1 MDVPAFLAILP
12 ANGYSSE
19 DSTLL
24 QKAITL
30 AAPHLA
36 LQKRLSGESIFQHNL
51 RVAEILCDLHADAE
65 TLAASLLHGLA
76 PEEYLSVERE
86 LGVSVI
92 ALLKGL
98 DGLKELKF
106 KNNKLS
112 AEALRK
118 IILTTVSDVRIITIK
133 LANKI
138 DNLSTLGVF
147 PENEQ
152 RRIAS
157 EVLDIYAP
165 LAYRLGLEK
174 LRVRLEDAAFKM
186 INPRKYKEIQD
197 FLEDSREQR
206 EQLIEESITLINSI
220 AEQKIPI
227 VKIKGRSKHIY
238 SIYRKMTGR
247 GVKLNEQYDLLGI
260 RVIVPTEKD
269 CYTLLGLLHEKLEP
283 VEERLK
289 DYIANP
295 KPNLYRSIHTAVLL
309 PNGRNLE
316 IQIRTPEMDEFAEE
330 GLAAHWRYK
339 GLKSDQIFEKK
350 MAWLKSILELQK
362 TTENKEF
369 LETIKVDLF
378 GDTIYCYTPKGDIK
392 ELPRGAVL
400 LDFAYTIHEEVG
412 NHAVGGRVNGIFVP
426 LKHPLAS
433 GDVID
438 ILTNK
443 NQRPRRSWIKIVTSP
458 KSRQKIRKELK
469 TTEHLSPFH
478 FRQIK
483 PATAEEQGILVHAA
497 KEEGRWLP
505 VQWKETFNRRIR
517 FVIQAQER
525 SGLLADMLHTIASA
539 GFEVKE
545 AKAKLLDENLVECSF
560 VIIPR
565 SLEQIQELIGRLRK
579 VRGWKK
585 IYFA

>member
-51 RVAEILCDLHADAE
+51 RVAEILCDLHADTE

-76 PEEYLSVERE
+76 PEEYPSVERE

-289 DYIANP
+289 D
-295 KPNLYRSIHTAVLL
+295 
-309 PNGRNLE
+309 
-316 IQIRTPEMDEFAEE
+316 
-330 GLAAHWRYK
+330 
-339 GLKSDQIFEKK
+339 
-350 MAWLKSILELQK
+350 
-362 TTENKEF
+362 
-369 LETIKVDLF
+369 
-378 GDTIYCYTPKGDIK
+378 
-392 ELPRGAVL
+392 
-400 LDFAYTIHEEVG
+400 
-412 NHAVGGRVNGIFVP
+412 
-426 LKHPLAS
+426 
-433 GDVID
+433 
-438 ILTNK
+438 
-443 NQRPRRSWIKIVTSP
+443 
-458 KSRQKIRKELK
+458 
-469 TTEHLSPFH
+469 
-478 FRQIK
+478 
-483 PATAEEQGILVHAA
+483 
-497 KEEGRWLP
+497 
-505 VQWKETFNRRIR
+505 
-517 FVIQAQER
+517 
-525 SGLLADMLHTIASA
+525 
-539 GFEVKE
+539 
-545 AKAKLLDENLVECSF
+545 
-560 VIIPR
+560 
-565 SLEQIQELIGRLRK
+565 
-579 VRGWKK
+579 
-585 IYFA
+585 